1 LKDQVFALEV
11 QANSPA
17 SIPRICSAIDA
28 LFRNSPARTRTEAER
43 AYQLTFLSMLGNVK
57 SFLTSISLALTFTLL
72 LVTANTMA
80 MAVRERVR
88 EVGLLK
94 TLGFSTAHILLMI
107 LAESALLA
115 LIGGLIGVGLRR
127 CSFRW

>member
-1 LKDQVFALEV
+1 
-11 QANSPA
+11 
-17 SIPRICSAIDA
+17 
-28 LFRNSPARTRTEAER
+28 
-43 AYQLTFLSMLGNVK
+43 MLGNVK